1 LKKDLE
7 VILLDDPID
16 EFCFQHLTEF
26 QKKKLVNVGKG
37 EFKLPEDDESTRKK
51 QKKIKKIYSPLT
63 EWWGNLQPETLE
75 KVVIS

>member
-1 LKKDLE
+1 
-7 VILLDDPID
+7 
-16 EFCFQHLTEF
+16 
-26 QKKKLVNVGKG
+26 VNVGKG
-37 EFKLPEDDESTRKK
+37 DFKLPEDDESTRKK